1 MQETQLQQKEI
12 LAEKKENISKKSM
25 HKKIRLISFISI
37 LGIFLLIVGF
47 YVGSKYNL
55 RDSSDP
61 VKLSFENIG
70 KLATQSAHETMINEI
85 NDSRKFWGTNIQIPF
100 TQNKYIYT
108 YNVAVD
114 AGYDFRK
121 IKAPKYVGE
130 KIIIELP
137 KRKY

>member
-1 MQETQLQQKEI
+1 MQETQLQQNEI

-47 YVGSKYNL
+47 YVGSKYSL

-70 KLATQSAHETMINEI
+70 KLATQSAHEIH
-85 NDSRKFWGTNIQIPF
+85 D
-100 TQNKYIYT
+100 
-108 YNVAVD
+108 
-114 AGYDFRK
+114 
-121 IKAPKYVGE
+121 
-130 KIIIELP
+130 
-137 KRKY
+137 

>member
-25 HKKIRLISFISI
+25 HKKIILISFISI

-47 YVGSKYNL
+47 YVGSKYSL

-70 KLATQSAHETMINEI
+70 KLATQSAPKFTGIIDFINHG
-85 NDSRKFWGTNIQIPF
+85 F
-100 TQNKYIYT
+100 
-108 YNVAVD
+108 
-114 AGYDFRK
+114 
-121 IKAPKYVGE
+121 VGR
-130 KIIIELP
+130 L
-137 KRKY
+137 RC